1 MFKRKAYEKL
11 LRWKRDYSNGYAA
24 LLEGPRRVGKSTIA
38 KHFAEEEYDSSII
51 IDFANITSDM
61 LAVFDDVANLDLFF
75 LRLQAQTGIT
85 LIPGKSVID
94 VYKRQRA
101 KRLLSRS
108 LSSRRPLTRPA
119 RRPRII
125 IASSSA
131 SLAPPSC

>member
-61 LAVFDDVANLDLFF
+61 LAVFDDVA
-75 LRLQAQTGIT
+75 I
-85 LIPGKSVID
+85 
-94 VYKRQRA
+94 
-101 KRLLSRS
+101 
-108 LSSRRPLTRPA
+108 LSST
-119 RRPRII
+119 
-125 IASSSA
+125 ASA
-131 SLAPPSC
+131 DRYNAHTGKVGYRVR